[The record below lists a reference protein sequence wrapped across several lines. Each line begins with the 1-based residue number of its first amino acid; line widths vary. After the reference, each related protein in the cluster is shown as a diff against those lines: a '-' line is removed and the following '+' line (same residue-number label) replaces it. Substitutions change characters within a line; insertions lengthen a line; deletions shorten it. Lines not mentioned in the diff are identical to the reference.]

1 MDYLEKAKRYREE
14 AAECRRRAALAQ
26 PTAARRVY
34 LRVADSFDRMV
45 ADMELLAIL
54 NPQGSDETE

>member
-1 MDYLEKAKRYREE
+1 
-14 AAECRRRAALAQ
+14 
-26 PTAARRVY
+26 VY